1 MKKPHMNYTNTKY
14 NPPTS
19 PDKSAIENLASS
31 DKAAAVKLS
40 SGPKT
45 PDPLEAPGLG
55 AWPLSA
61 SPPPLRLCVAV
72 GRGDADFVEVELPPP
87 DAVELFPEPEAFEE
101 AVLLDDEA
109 VSVVNVMTTAE
120 VIVVCSWF
128 ELMPVETNVDVE
140 RT

>member
-1 MKKPHMNYTNTKY
+1 MNYTNTKY

-19 PDKSAIENLASS
+19 PDKSAIENLASI

-72 GRGDADFVEVELPPP
+72 GRGDVDFVEVELPPP
-87 DAVELFPEPEAFEE
+87 DPVELFPEPEAFEF
-101 AVLLDDEA
+101 V
-109 VSVVNVMTTAE
+109 VSADITLRSEGLAIWEHGVVRGIEDPTEMDWPHRVQQD
-120 VIVVCSWF
+120 
-128 ELMPVETNVDVE
+128 L
-140 RT
+140 